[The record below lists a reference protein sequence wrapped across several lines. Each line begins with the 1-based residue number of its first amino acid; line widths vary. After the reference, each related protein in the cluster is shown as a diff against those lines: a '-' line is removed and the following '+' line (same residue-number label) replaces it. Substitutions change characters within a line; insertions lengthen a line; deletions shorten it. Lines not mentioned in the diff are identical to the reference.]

1 MGIPAYRPAPH
12 PPLPTAQVPLAGSAP
27 YRPSDPTWPMR
38 LPSMPLLPG
47 ESVQREYT
55 MDLAGFR
62 RVVRRNL
69 LILPLIVII
78 VFVPFMVLI
87 AVQGGPKAAFGLALF
102 GVLIALFAGMGFYFS
117 LRVGKTAPTV
127 VLVTNR
133 RVLVEN
139 FGKDESSASMPL
151 DNISDVVFE
160 AGRNAK
166 SAGVTWVYLLPI
178 GATSAMVGS
187 GRYRRAAPGVV
198 WIPAIRE
205 AEAQEL
211 KSYVLSQAR
220 ALQSTP
226 RS

>member
-1 MGIPAYRPAPH
+1 
-12 PPLPTAQVPLAGSAP
+12 
-27 YRPSDPTWPMR
+27 
-38 LPSMPLLPG
+38 
-47 ESVQREYT
+47 

-78 VFVPFMVLI
+78 VFVPFMILI

-117 LRVGKTAPTV
+117 RRVGKTAPTV

-220 ALQSTP
+220 ALQSMP